1 MDEATKTALA
11 VPGSLGIILSIAS
24 FVFMGWLI
32 RYVLKTN
39 EKRED
44 RLADIITI
52 HLAAQKA
59 QLDKLE
65 EADRF
70 QRSEHVAIMENQKKS
85 IERQDAVALILER
98 MAGMLSYGEIKAF
111 KQAKGGA

>member
-1 MDEATKTALA
+1 MADELTKVAIA
-11 VPGSLGIILSIAS
+11 VPGSLGIVLSIS
-24 FVFMGWLI
+24 TFIFMGWLI

-44 RLADIITI
+44 RLAEIITL
-52 HLAAQKA
+52 HLAAQKT

-65 EADRF
+65 EADKF
-70 QRSEHVAIMENQKKS
+70 QRIEHTAIMDNQKKS

-98 MAGMLSYGEIKAF
+98 MVGMLSRGEMTAF
-111 KQAKGGA
+111 KQKG